1 MPQVGRRKFLL
12 ASLGGA
18 AALASGTVAWER
30 SRQGRD
36 EQPITRRAWALG
48 SDVTLTI
55 LGTSP
60 ENAQRAIDA
69 ALTELEVIENVM
81 SLYRPE
87 SQLCTLNRERRLTAP
102 HPHLVTVLTEAASV
116 SRASQGAFDVT
127 VQPLWELF
135 ATAQQQGRVPSDDEI
150 AATRASID
158 WQAIEVRSQEVRLN
172 APAKSVTLNGIA
184 QGFAADR
191 VVAVLKDHGVE
202 HALINAGEIGS
213 LGSKPDGQG
222 WKVGVQHPRQKDAY
236 VALARLQGRAL
247 STSGD
252 YATTFSPDFAQNH
265 IFDPLTGKSPRELAS
280 VSVVAPTAMQADAL
294 STAAMVLGPDRAIE
308 LIQSRSNVD
317 ALLVL
322 KSGRVFKTPGF
333 PEIADIG

>member
-1 MPQVGRRKFLL
+1 MPHVGRRRFLL
-12 ASLGGA
+12 ASLGSA
-18 AALASGTVAWER
+18 VALATGAVTWER
-30 SRQGRD
+30 SRQRD
-36 EQPITRRAWALG
+36 GEQSITRRAWALG

-69 ALTELEVIENVM
+69 ALTELELIENVM

-87 SQLCTLNRERRLTAP
+87 SQLCTLNREHRLTAP
-102 HPHLVTVLTEAASV
+102 HPHLIAVLAEAASV

-150 AATRASID
+150 AVARASVD
-158 WQAIEVRSQEVRLN
+158 WQAVEVRSQEVRLHD
-172 APAKSVTLNGIA
+172 PAKSVTLNGIA

-191 VVAVLKDHGVE
+191 VVAVLKEHGVE
-202 HALINAGEIGS
+202 HALINAGEIGT
-213 LGSKPDGQG
+213 LGSKPQGEG
-222 WKVGVQHPRQKDAY
+222 WKIGVQHPRQKDAY
-236 VALARLQGRAL
+236 VALANLKGRAL

-252 YATTFSPDFAQNH
+252 YETAFSADFAQHH
-265 IFDPLTGKSPRELAS
+265 IFDPVTGMSPRELAS
-280 VSVVAPTAMQADAL
+280 VSIVAPTAMQADAL
-294 STAAMVLGPDRAIE
+294 STAAMVLGPERAVE
-308 LIQSRSNVD
+308 LIQSRSDVD

-322 KSGRVFKTPGF
+322 KSGRVLKTAGF
-333 PEIADIG
+333 PEIGEVG